1 MVDINLLK
9 VFLKRVILGLLV
21 YGFLYFPVYANNHLP
36 CNSSFE
42 KDGSSYDILSRETV
56 DGDIVITILK
66 YTDSSDGLVVDN
78 ITVKKHPDGTV
89 TIEHDGPHIGKVKQ
103 KAKITIEYDKEKNI
117 TRIVIEDKDTGK
129 KDIYEG
135 DKIKELLSGSAFYK
149 GLTERSKDLLSK
161 IDYSTCPPVDS
172 DDFPLIIALNY
183 FKVTSVL
190 GKTLV
195 EWKTNSELNNA
206 GFRIWRGIEDSTGSY
221 EVTPLREFSKPEQIN
236 YGTNENCS
244 SEIQGQL
251 KENNFY
257 SNYQYISAIGN
268 SIESTCYSFM
278 DISDLNRGTYYYLLE
293 DISDDGTRK
302 FHCDRI
308 DAVTIGRQE
317 LFSDLNAAIAFCKQQ
332 TAAIGKITR

>member
-21 YGFLYFPVYANNHLP
+21 YSFLYFPVYANNHLP
-36 CNSSFE
+36 CESSFE
-42 KDGSSYDILSRETV
+42 KDGSSYEILSKETI

-66 YTDSSDGLVVDN
+66 YKDGVVDD

-89 TIEHDGPHIGKVKQ
+89 TIEHNEPHIGKVKQ

-117 TRIVIEDKDTGK
+117 TRIVIEDTNTGK
-129 KDIYEG
+129 EDIYEG
-135 DKIKELLSGSAFYK
+135 DRIKELLSNSAFYQ
-149 GLTERSKDLLSK
+149 GLTKRSEDLLNK

-190 GKTLV
+190 GKTLI
-195 EWKTNSELNNA
+195 EWKTDSEFNNA
-206 GFRIWRGIEDSTGSY
+206 GFRIWRGIEDSTGYY
-221 EVTPLREFSKPEQIN
+221 EVTSLRELSNPEQIN
-236 YGTNENCS
+236 YGTNENCFN
-244 SEIQGQL
+244 EIQGQL

-257 SNYQYISAIGN
+257 SNHQYISAIGN
-268 SIESTCYSFM
+268 SIESTCYSFI

-302 FHCDRI
+302 FHCDQI
-308 DAVTIGRQE
+308 DVVTIGHQK
-317 LFSDLNAAIAFCKQQ
+317 LFPDLNAAIAFCKQQ
-332 TAAIGKITR
+332 TAEIGKVTR